1 MVTVL
6 LIVIY
11 ITFVGLGIPDS
22 ALGSA
27 WPVIYPDLGLPVG
40 YASFITALI
49 SLFTATASFF
59 SARLINKFG
68 TGIVTAASTLL
79 TALALLGFALSD
91 SMLWLCVF
99 AIPTG
104 FGAGAIDAALNNY
117 VAVHYNASQMSFLHC
132 AYGVGVA
139 LSPFVLSFA
148 LQNSDWRL
156 GYRTIFYIQL
166 GIAAITFLALPLWKK
181 VKSAEPEKENFTPRT
196 LSYKEMAKIPAE
208 RAAWLAFFATCSL
221 EFTCDHWCCTYLV
234 DFEGA
239 PADVAARFLTLYY
252 IGMAGGRFLSG
263 LLAKKLSSR
272 NIIRIGY
279 CFVAAGIAT
288 LFLPVPYTVKGF
300 ALFAIGLGNGPTFP
314 NLTYLTP
321 INFGKEISQSLVSSQ
336 MLMCNIGIMIMP
348 ALFGALA
355 QRLSLKAFP
364 YFAAALYAVMVLF
377 TALYFSR
384 VKKMKTAQ
392 ADNNNQT
399 PAKGEEQ

>member
-27 WPVIYPDLGLPVG
+27 WPVIYPDLGIPVG
-40 YASFITALI
+40 YASFITSLI
-49 SLFTATASFF
+49 SLFTAIASFF

-68 TGIVTAASTLL
+68 TGIVTAASTFL
-79 TALALLGFALSD
+79 TAFALLGFALSD
-91 SMLWLCVF
+91 SVIWLCVF
-99 AIPTG
+99 AVPTG

-132 AYGVGVA
+132 AYGIGVA
-139 LSPFVLSFA
+139 LSPLVLSFA
-148 LQNSDWRL
+148 LKNFDWRL

-166 GIAAITFLALPLWKK
+166 GIAVITLLALPLWKK
-181 VKSAEPEKENFTPRT
+181 VKSAEPEKETFTPRT
-196 LSYKEMAKIPAE
+196 LTYKEMIKIPAE
-208 RAAWLAFFATCSL
+208 RAAWVAFFATCSL

-234 DFEGA
+234 DYEGA

-252 IGMAGGRFLSG
+252 IGMASGRFLSG
-263 LLAKKLSSR
+263 ILAKKLNSK
-272 NIIRIGY
+272 NIIKIGY
-279 CFVAAGIAT
+279 CIVAAGIIT

-321 INFGKEISQSLVSSQ
+321 INFGKDISQSLVSSQ
-336 MLMCNIGIMIMP
+336 MLMCNVGIMIMP
-348 ALFGALA
+348 ALFGAMA
-355 QRLSLKAFP
+355 QWISLKAFP
-364 YFAAALYAVMVLF
+364 FFAAALYIVMAIY
-377 TALYFSR
+377 TAIYFAR
-384 VKKMKTAQ
+384 VKKMKSAQ
-392 ADNNNQT
+392 SVSEAESLI
-399 PAKGEEQ
+399 KGEKQ